1 MRKLHVFLVLTMCV
15 GLIFGSISYAGNQ
28 LEGEKITLDLKEAD
42 IRNVIRMLSH
52 KGNVNIVAG
61 EEVKGTVSLLLQNV
75 GWEQAL
81 QTILDVSGYAY
92 EREGNLIKV
101 MTAEKMKKIKGEQL
115 AIKEATKAEAE
126 LVTRIF
132 SLNFADV
139 EKLQK
144 SVTKMLSSR
153 GKIESDARTNT
164 LIVTDIQEN
173 IDQIAEIAQRLDIR
187 TPQVLIEAAIVD
199 VKITGQTKYGVDW
212 DLTKTIGGTRGD
224 GETANIIK
232 RGTAVTEGMFSQGL
246 ETGLQH
252 VITGFNVGKWDI
264 TATLQWLRYNADVE
278 ILARPRLLV
287 LDNQEANIEITESI
301 PYTKITVN
309 PDGTEMTTTDFKEVG
324 TYLTVK
330 PHITNDGFVSML
342 VKPKHSFSVGEW
354 EGEPIIDTRSLET
367 SLLTKDG
374 RMVIVGGLRRNYNT
388 VTVYKV
394 PILGDIPLL
403 GYLFKKNTTEKTR
416 MELIILITPTIVTE
430 ETGLTEEE
438 KASVQKMDETW
449 EKTNPDKK
457 LPTKI
462 WRGTDINLNIDKI
475 SR

>member
-1 MRKLHVFLVLTMCV
+1 MKKSRVFLVLIMCV
-15 GLIFGSISYAGNQ
+15 GLIFSSISYAGNQ
-28 LEGEKITLDLKEAD
+28 LEGEKITLDLKDAD

-61 EEVKGTVSLLLQNV
+61 EDVKGTVSLLLQNV

-92 EREGNLIKV
+92 ERKGNLIKV
-101 MTAEKMKKIKGEQL
+101 MTAEKMKKIKVEQL
-115 AIKEATKAEAE
+115 AIKEATKKEAE

-139 EKLQK
+139 EKLKK

-199 VKITGQTKYGVDW
+199 VKIVGQTKYGIDW
-212 DLTKTIGGTRGD
+212 DLTKTRTD
-224 GETANIIK
+224 TAK
-232 RGTAVTEGMFSQGL
+232 RGTAATEGMFGQSL
-246 ETGLQH
+246 TTGLQH
-252 VITGFNVGKWDI
+252 AITGLDVGLWDI
-264 TATLQWLRYNADVE
+264 SATLQWLRYNADVE

-287 LDNQEANIEITESI
+287 LDNQEANIKITESI
-301 PYTKITVN
+301 PYTKV
-309 PDGTEMTTTDFKEVG
+309 TETDQGIVTTTDFKEVG

-342 VKPKHSFSVGEW
+342 VKPKQSFSVGEYG
-354 EGEPIIDTRSLET
+354 GEPIIDSRSLET

-388 VTVYKV
+388 ITVYKV

-430 ETGLTEEE
+430 ETELTEEE
-438 KASVQKMDETW
+438 KAGVQKMDETW

>member
-1 MRKLHVFLVLTMCV
+1 MRKLHVFLVLAMCV
-15 GLIFGSISYAGNQ
+15 GLVFSSVSYAGNQ
-28 LEGEKITLDLKEAD
+28 LEGEKITLDLKDAD

-61 EEVKGTVSLLLQNV
+61 EEVRGTVSLLLQNV

-115 AIKEATKAEAE
+115 AIKETTKAEAE

-153 GKIESDARTNT
+153 GKIESDSRTNT

-173 IDQIAEIAQRLDIR
+173 IDQIAEIAQRLDVK

-199 VKITGQTKYGVDW
+199 VKITGQTKYGIDW
-212 DLTKTIGGTRGD
+212 NFTKTGT
-224 GETANIIK
+224 AK
-232 RGTAVTEGMFSQGL
+232 LGTAVTEGMFGQSL
-246 ETGLQH
+246 TTGLQH
-252 VITGFNVGKWDI
+252 AITGFGVGLWDI
-264 TATLQWLRYNADVE
+264 EATLQWLRYNADVE

-301 PYTKITVN
+301 PYTKITTN
-309 PDGTEMTTTDFKEVG
+309 PDGTVMTTIDFKEVG

-330 PHITNDGFVSML
+330 PHITSDGFVSML
-342 VKPKHSFSVGEW
+342 VKPKHSFSVGEYSS
-354 EGEPIIDTRSLET
+354 EPIIDSRSLET
-367 SLLTKDG
+367 NLLTKDG

-403 GYLFKKNTTEKTR
+403 GYLFKKNTTTKTR
-416 MELIILITPTIVTE
+416 MELIVLITPTIVTE
-430 ETGLTEEE
+430 ETELTEEE
-438 KASVQKMDETW
+438 KARVKQMDETW
-449 EKTNPDKK
+449 GKTNPDKK

-462 WRGTDINLNIDKI
+462 WKGTDINLNIDKI

>member
-1 MRKLHVFLVLTMCV
+1 MRRLHVFLVLAMCV
-15 GLIFGSISYAGNQ
+15 GLVFSSVSYAGNQ
-28 LEGEKITLDLKEAD
+28 LEGEKITLDLKDAD

-61 EEVKGTVSLLLQNV
+61 EEVKGTVSLLLQDV

-115 AIKEATKAEAE
+115 AIKETTKAEAE

-153 GKIESDARTNT
+153 GKIESDSRTNT

-199 VKITGQTKYGVDW
+199 VKITGQTKYGIDW
-212 DLTKTIGGTRGD
+212 TSTKTAKGVSATSATKSGTSVTD
-224 GETANIIK
+224 GN
-232 RGTAVTEGMFSQGL
+232 FSQSL
-246 ETGLQH
+246 TTGLQH
-252 VITGFNVGKWDI
+252 VITGFGVDQWNIG
-264 TATLQWLRYNADVE
+264 ATLEWLRYNADVE

-309 PDGTEMTTTDFKEVG
+309 PDGTQMTTIDFKEVG

-342 VKPKHSFSVGEW
+342 VKPKHSFSVGEYSS
-354 EGEPIIDTRSLET
+354 EPIIDARSLET

-374 RMVIVGGLRRNYNT
+374 RMVIVGGLRRNYT
-388 VTVYKV
+388 TITVYKV

-416 MELIILITPTIVTE
+416 MELIVLITPTIVTE
-430 ETGLTEEE
+430 KTELTEEE
-438 KASVQKMDETW
+438 KTRVKQMDETW

>member
-1 MRKLHVFLVLTMCV
+1 MRKLHVFLVLAMCV
-15 GLIFGSISYAGNQ
+15 GLVFSSVSYAGNQ
-28 LEGEKITLDLKEAD
+28 LEGEKITLDLKDAD

-61 EEVKGTVSLLLQNV
+61 EEVKGTISLLLQNV

-92 EREGNLIKV
+92 ERKGNLIKV

-115 AIKEATKAEAE
+115 AIKETTKAEAE

-153 GKIESDARTNT
+153 GKIESDSRTNT

-187 TPQVLIEAAIVD
+187 TPQVLIEAAIID
-199 VKITGQTKYGVDW
+199 VKITGQTKYGIDW
-212 DLTKTIGGTRGD
+212 DLEKVTGGT
-224 GETANIIK
+224 NIK
-232 RGTAVTEGMFSQGL
+232 MGTAKTEGWFSQGL
-246 ETGLQH
+246 TTTTGGLQH
-252 VITGFNVGKWDI
+252 AITNYNIGQWNIG
-264 TATLQWLRYNADVE
+264 ATLQWLRYNADVK

-301 PYTKITVN
+301 PYTKITTN
-309 PDGTEMTTTDFKEVG
+309 ADGTQTSTTDFKEVG

-342 VKPKHSFSVGEW
+342 VKPKHSFSVGEYSS
-354 EGEPIIDTRSLET
+354 EPIIDSRSLET

-388 VTVYKV
+388 ITVYKV

-430 ETGLTEEE
+430 ETELTEDE

>member
-1 MRKLHVFLVLTMCV
+1 MRKLHVFLVLTMCI
-15 GLIFGSISYAGNQ
+15 GLIFSSISYAGNQ
-28 LEGEKITLDLKEAD
+28 LEGENITLDLKDAD

-92 EREGNLIKV
+92 ERKGNLIKV
-101 MTAEKMKKIKGEQL
+101 MTAEKMRKIKVEQL
-115 AIKEATKAEAE
+115 AIKQATKKEAE

-139 EKLQK
+139 EKLKK

-153 GKIESDARTNT
+153 GKIESDGRTNT

-173 IDQIAEIAQRLDIR
+173 IDQIAEIAQRLDVR

-199 VKITGQTKYGVDW
+199 VKITGRTKYGIDW
-212 DLTKTIGGTRGD
+212 DLTKTGT
-224 GETANIIK
+224 AK
-232 RGTAVTEGMFSQGL
+232 RGTAVTEGMFGQSL
-246 ETGLQH
+246 TTGLQH
-252 VITGFNVGKWDI
+252 AITGLDVHLWDI
-264 TATLQWLRYNADVE
+264 AVTLQWLRYNADVE

-309 PDGTEMTTTDFKEVG
+309 PDGTQMTTIDFKEVG

-342 VKPKHSFSVGEW
+342 VKPKHSFSVGEYD
-354 EGEPIIDTRSLET
+354 GEPIIDARSLET
-367 SLLTKDG
+367 NLLTKDG
-374 RMVIVGGLRRNYNT
+374 RMVIVGGLRRNYT
-388 VTVYKV
+388 TITVYKV

-438 KASVQKMDETW
+438 KAGVQKMDKTW

>member
-1 MRKLHVFLVLTMCV
+1 MKKTCIFLLLTMCV
-15 GLIFGSISYAGNQ
+15 GLVFSSILYAGNQ
-28 LEGEKITLDLKEAD
+28 LEGEKITLDLKDAD

-61 EEVKGTVSLLLQNV
+61 EEVKGTVSLLLKDV

-81 QTILDVSGYAY
+81 KTILDVSGYAY
-92 EREGNLIKV
+92 EREENLIKV
-101 MTAEKMKKIKGEQL
+101 MTAEKMKKIKQEQL
-115 AIKEATKAEAE
+115 AIKEATKKEAE
-126 LVTRIF
+126 LVTKIF
-132 SLNFADV
+132 SLNFARV
-139 EKLQK
+139 CSLKK
-144 SVTKMLSSR
+144 SVEKMLSSR
-153 GKIESDARTNT
+153 GKIESDGRTNT

-173 IDQIAEIAQRLDIR
+173 IDEIGKIVQRLDAR

-199 VKITGQTKYGVDW
+199 VKITGQTKYGIDW
-212 DLTKTIGGTRGD
+212 DLEKITGGT
-224 GETANIIK
+224 NIK
-232 RGTAVTEGMFSQGL
+232 MGTAKTEGWFSQGL
-246 ETGLQH
+246 TTTTSGLQH
-252 VITGFNVGKWDI
+252 AITNYNVGQWNI
-264 TATLQWLRYNADVE
+264 GMTLQWLRYNADVE

-287 LDNQEANIEITESI
+287 LDNQEAKIEITESI
-301 PYTKITVN
+301 PYTKITIT
-309 PDGTEMTTTDFKEVG
+309 DQGTVTTTDFKEVG

-342 VKPKHSFSVGEW
+342 VKPEHSFQTSETSG
-354 EGEPIIDTRSLET
+354 GEPIIDSRSLET
-367 SLLTKDG
+367 NLLTKDA

-416 MELIILITPTIVTE
+416 MELIVLITPTIVTE
-430 ETGLTEEE
+430 ETELTEEE
-438 KASVQKMDETW
+438 KARVKQMDETW
-449 EKTNPDKK
+449 EKTNPEKK

>member
-1 MRKLHVFLVLTMCV
+1 MRKSHVFLVLTMCI
-15 GLIFGSISYAGNQ
+15 GLVFSSILYAGNQ
-28 LEGEKITLDLKEAD
+28 LEGEKITLDLKDAD

-81 QTILDVSGYAY
+81 KTILDVSGYAY

-101 MTAEKMKKIKGEQL
+101 MTAEKMKKIKVEQL
-115 AIKEATKAEAE
+115 AIKEAIKKEAE

-132 SLNFADV
+132 SLNFASV
-139 EKLQK
+139 CSLKK
-144 SVTKMLSSR
+144 SVEKMLSSR

-173 IDQIAEIAQRLDIR
+173 IDKISEVTQRLDAR
-187 TPQVLIEAAIVD
+187 TPQVLIEAAIID
-199 VKITGQTKYGVDW
+199 VKITGQTKYGIDW
-212 DLTKTIGGTRGD
+212 NLTKTTGGTTELGAA
-224 GETANIIK
+224 ANIK
-232 RGTAVTEGMFSQGL
+232 RGTAVTDGNFSQTL

-264 TATLQWLRYNADVE
+264 TATLEWLRYNADVK

-301 PYTKITVN
+301 PYLKITTNSDNVS
-309 PDGTEMTTTDFKEVG
+309 TSTVDFKEVG

-342 VKPKHSFSVGEW
+342 VKPKHSFSVGEY
-354 EGEPIIDTRSLET
+354 GNEPIIDCRSLET
-367 SLLTKDG
+367 NLLTKDG
-374 RMVIVGGLRRNYNT
+374 RMVIVGGLRRNYTT

-430 ETGLTEEE
+430 ETELTEEE
-438 KASVQKMDETW
+438 KAGVKKMDETW

>member
-1 MRKLHVFLVLTMCV
+1 MRKSHVFLVLTMCI
-15 GLIFGSISYAGNQ
+15 GLIFSSVSYAGNQ
-28 LEGEKITLDLKEAD
+28 LEGEKITLDLKDAD

-101 MTAEKMKKIKGEQL
+101 MTAEKMKKIKVEQL
-115 AIKEATKAEAE
+115 AIKQATKKEAE

-139 EKLQK
+139 EKLKK
-144 SVTKMLSSR
+144 SVEKMLSSR
-153 GKIESDARTNT
+153 GKIESDERTNT

-173 IDQIAEIAQRLDIR
+173 IDQIAEIAQRLDVR

-199 VKITGQTKYGVDW
+199 VKITGQTKYGIDW
-212 DLTKTIGGTRGD
+212 DLEKITGGT
-224 GETANIIK
+224 NIK
-232 RGTAVTEGMFSQGL
+232 MGTAKTEGWFSQGL
-246 ETGLQH
+246 TTSTGGLQH
-252 VITGFNVGKWDI
+252 AIGDYNVGQWNI
-264 TATLQWLRYNADVE
+264 GATLQWLRYNADVE

-301 PYTKITVN
+301 PYTKITTN
-309 PDGTEMTTTDFKEVG
+309 ADGTQTSTTDFKEVG

-342 VKPKHSFSVGEW
+342 VKPKHSFSVGEYSS
-354 EGEPIIDTRSLET
+354 EPIIDARSLET
-367 SLLTKDG
+367 NLLTKDG
-374 RMVIVGGLRRNYNT
+374 RMVIVGGLRRNYT
-388 VTVYKV
+388 AITVYKV

-438 KASVQKMDETW
+438 KAGVRKMEETW

-457 LPTKI
+457 LPAKI